1 MGKYKKEI
9 KHCEKCN
16 KPFSVFPD
24 STETLCTSCKRDNL
38 EETLR
43 RNGHAPQ
50 HTLVRSPY
58 DGLKEAFAVEDA
70 QEGLR
75 GTRTQASRK
84 RAVTAAKHSR
94 LLVQNAFSSNRI
106 TWHCLS
112 VARLAVKR
120 GKKRGRRTTDGS
132 ISNGLRSLRQR

>member
-16 KPFSVFPD
+16 KPFSVFPN

-43 RNGHAPQ
+43 KNGYAPQ

-58 DGLKEAFAVEDA
+58 DGIKEVLAVEDA
-70 QEGLR
+70 AIR
-75 GTRTQASRK
+75 ASGDGN
-84 RAVTAAKHSR
+84 T
-94 LLVQNAFSSNRI
+94 
-106 TWHCLS
+106 S
-112 VARLAVKR
+112 VEKTFRDC
-120 GKKRGRRTTDGS
+120 GKPF
-132 ISNGLRSLRQR
+132 